1 MLLHTI
7 TTIQRRFFQPAFTL
21 GSLLVLMLA
30 VLAPTT
36 TFAQECTGAV
46 QVGAQFRLSSSVGA
60 GPNGVAGAKLT
71 LRITSQANFV
81 DGTESSS
88 RGTWSVQARRAVLD
102 IGDMAPNETVS
113 WGIDLLA
120 LSSGTATFTQ
130 VFSSSAGGSAEST
143 CTISISA
150 PSPGSIRGTKWHDLD
165 RNGRQNGSE
174 PGLSG
179 WRIYVDENDNGQR
192 DSGEPSATTNSS
204 GDYRID
210 NLDPDTYVVREVMQD
225 GWEQTFPSGGFHT
238 VTVESGSTNSGVDFG
253 NYEDVPMADLGVQ
266 VDAQDDTAGGDTL
279 GVSVGD
285 TLDVSVKVDNS
296 GPDEAEGVTI
306 TLRID
311 ADGNVLVI
319 DPESP
324 DQCDGRGTPSMPDG
338 ETVEW
343 NLGPV
348 DDGESIDCKVKIFT
362 MERGEANINGTV
374 TSTTADPNPDN
385 NDDGLFTTV
394 EEAKMADL
402 AVDKRVEPDT
412 VFVGEMVTYTV
423 SVLNRGPDD
432 AVNARIKDIVFS
444 DSLGFVQ
451 DSLPSNCTISQNN
464 GQMDC
469 TLGTLAAGQTV
480 SISYKALTKLVGNVT
495 NLVDATS
502 DLEDPDV
509 ENNIKSARLT
519 VRGGADVSV
528 EKTVSVL
535 GFPNAPVDTVTVGT
549 VLVYSVTV
557 KNNGPETAF
566 LVETDDLVF
575 SDSLEYVP
583 ESVRENC
590 DLGTATDD
598 ATGKPLAT
606 MMCRHAAILE
616 PGESETSTYQAV
628 VKETGVLSNEVE
640 VTSAPRD
647 LNPENNIAVVKT
659 VVVGTTIDFS
669 LDASASTGSANI
681 GDDVEFNF
689 TCTTQQPAQR
699 CQVTGTANSDWTSP
713 VLQGT
718 FIIAG
723 GDTMAVAEGDSMVAE
738 VDPEGFPSGTTRITY
753 TFNGG
758 YSGGGET
765 YMGSFTLKAD
775 KANPT
780 ASVLFETSTPGNDD
794 PNTDDDIIEIL
805 VNIDALAT
813 AIEEDADADG
823 VPEAFHLYGNYP
835 NPFNPE
841 TTIRFDVKERVRVRL
856 QVFNVL
862 GQTVATLVD
871 EEMAT
876 GTYRAV
882 FDARGVPSG
891 SYFYRLEAGA
901 FSETRPMVL
910 LK

>member
-1 MLLHTI
+1 MHT
-7 TTIQRRFFQPAFTL
+7 TATIQRLLFQPSFIL
-21 GSLLVLMLA
+21 SSLSLLILTVLTPSTA
-30 VLAPTT
+30 
-36 TFAQECTGAV
+36 FAQECTGAV
-46 QVGAQFRLSSSVGA
+46 QVGAQFRLASSVGA

-71 LRITSQANFV
+71 LTVTNQANFV
-81 DGTESSS
+81 AGTEQSS

-102 IGDMAPNETVS
+102 IGNMAPNETVT
-113 WGIDLLA
+113 WGIDLRA
-120 LSSGTATFTQ
+120 LSAGTATFTQ
-130 VFSSSAGGSAEST
+130 TFSSSAGGSAQST
-143 CTISISA
+143 CTISISS

-165 RNGRQNGSE
+165 RNGRQNGDE
-174 PGLSG
+174 PGLAG

-192 DSGEPSATTNSS
+192 DGGEPSATTGSNGSYQI
-204 GDYRID
+204 GG
-210 NLDPDTYVVREVMQD
+210 LDPDTYTVREELQD
-225 GWEQTFPSGGFHT
+225 GWEQTFPSDGAHT
-238 VTVESGSTNSGVDFG
+238 VTVESGSTVSGVDFG

-266 VDAQDDTAGGDTL
+266 VNASDNSAGGDTL

-285 TLDVSVKVDNS
+285 TLDVEVKVDNS
-296 GPDEAEGVTI
+296 GPDDAEGITI

-324 DQCDGRGTPSMPDG
+324 DQCGGRGTPSMPDG
-338 ETVEW
+338 QTVKW
-343 NLGPV
+343 DLDQV
-348 DDGESIDCKVKIFT
+348 DDGESVPCKVKIFT
-362 MERGEANINGTV
+362 VERGEAKINGTV
-374 TSTTADPNPDN
+374 TSTTTDPNPDN
-385 NDDGLFTTV
+385 NDDDLFATV
-394 EEAKMADL
+394 EQVKRADL

-444 DSLGFVQ
+444 DSLEFVQ
-451 DSLPSNCTISQNN
+451 ASLPAGCTLSQNN
-464 GQMDC
+464 GQIDC
-469 TLGTLAAGQTV
+469 ALGTLAAGQTV
-480 SISYKALTKLVGNVT
+480 SISYKALTKLVGGVT

-528 EKTVSVL
+528 EKTVAVV
-535 GFPNAPVDTVTVGT
+535 GFPNAPVDTVTIGT
-549 VLVYSVTV
+549 VLAYTV
-557 KNNGPETAF
+557 KVTNNGPETAF

-583 ESVRENC
+583 ESVQENC
-590 DLGTATDD
+590 DLGSATDD
-598 ATGKPLAT
+598 DTGKPLAT

-616 PGESETSTYQAV
+616 PGESEMSTYHAV
-628 VKETGVLSNEVE
+628 VKETGVISNEVE

-659 VVVGTTIDFS
+659 VVVGTTIDFTI
-669 LDASASTGSANI
+669 DASASVNSANV
-681 GDDVEFNF
+681 GDEVKFNF
-689 TCTTQQPAQR
+689 SCTAKQPAER
-699 CQVTGTANSDWTSP
+699 CQVTGTANSAWASP
-713 VLQGT
+713 TLQGT
-718 FIIAG
+718 FVIAD
-723 GDTMAVAEGDSMVAE
+723 GDTMAVAEGDSMIVE
-738 VDPEGFPSGTTRITY
+738 VDPEGFPAGTTRITY

-758 YSGGGET
+758 YTEGGET
-765 YMGSFTLKAD
+765 YMGTFTLKAD
-775 KANPT
+775 KANPA
-780 ASVLFETSTPGNDD
+780 ASVSFEASTPGNDD

-813 AIEEDADADG
+813 AIEEDEVG
-823 VPEAFHLYGNYP
+823 VPEAFRLHSNYP

-841 TTIRFDVKERVRVRL
+841 TTIRFDVKERARVRL

-862 GQTVATLVD
+862 GQVVATLVD
-871 EEMAT
+871 EERAT

-882 FDARGVPSG
+882 FEARGLPSG

-901 FSETRPMVL
+901 FSETRLMVL